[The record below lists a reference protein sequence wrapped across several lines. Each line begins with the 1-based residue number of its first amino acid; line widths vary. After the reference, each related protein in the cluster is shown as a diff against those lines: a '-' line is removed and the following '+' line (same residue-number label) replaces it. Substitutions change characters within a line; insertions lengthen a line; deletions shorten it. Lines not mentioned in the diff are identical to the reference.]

1 MSEREMLERA
11 AAAAGITV
19 LPPSR
24 WPVGQ
29 EQFGL
34 WIQVGEH
41 RTAVGWWSSLTD
53 DGDCA
58 RLEAVLLLHVEW
70 QPLTESVYVGTS
82 EIGCTR
88 PWGNNRQAA
97 RRYAATRAAAALAPT
112 AQGE

>member
-11 AAAAGITV
+11 AAAAGLYYWIDGDALLTHGDG
-19 LPPSR
+19 PGTSR
-24 WPVGQ
+24 EWNP
-29 EQFGL
+29 
-34 WIQVGEH
+34 
-41 RTAVGWWSSLTD
+41 LTD

-70 QPLTESVYVGTS
+70 MPAIEKVWVGTA
-82 EIGCTR
+82 EFGCTR
-88 PWGNNRQAA
+88 PWGNDRQAA